1 MERMLSLLL
10 LGVLRVSAQTF
21 TCGGTNNA
29 TVCSALGDFY
39 YATNG
44 ASRTN
49 RAGWSAA
56 SAGTPTNY
64 CTSPGFYGA
73 MCGGTGSLS
82 GSLFT
87 LCACCIWRSS
97 CAVLMRPTR
106 ALSALYSNKLNGTI
120 PSSMAA
126 TLVARAFCVCP
137 SRGN

>member
-1 MERMLSLLL
+1 MERVLLLLL
-10 LGVLRVSAQTF
+10 LGVLGVSAQTF
-21 TCGGTNNA
+21 TCGSTNNA

-39 YATNG
+39 YATNA
-44 ASRTN
+44 ASWTN

-56 SAGTPTNY
+56 AAGTPTDY
-64 CTSPGFYGA
+64 CSTTFYGA
-73 MCGGTGSLS
+73 TCS
-82 GSLFT
+82 GDVLKQ
-87 LCACCIWRSS
+87 LCACCTWRSS